1 MPPVD
6 FLAHLYPACDIEH
19 CPSSA
24 QDICPHWPT
33 SVLFQK
39 PIYSCERKAGT
50 EQPIEERIQHAHAYE
65 QAEIAT
71 NICVF
76 LSQRKEENVHVRVRP
91 DSKLCSAYTPPAAP
105 PIISHSASICTVHAG
120 RPAASSSL
128 REKGS
133 APLIKP
139 QVQFYLFLSKF
150 PIISLF
156 WFHV

>member
-91 DSKLCSAYTPPAAP
+91 DS
-105 PIISHSASICTVHAG
+105 TVQRLHAAG
-120 RPAASSSL
+120 RPSDNQPFSL
-128 REKGS
+128 DLYRARRPAGRVVVPKGKKKRATHQALGS
-133 APLIKP
+133 
-139 QVQFYLFLSKF
+139 VLSVPF
-150 PIISLF
+150 
-156 WFHV
+156 